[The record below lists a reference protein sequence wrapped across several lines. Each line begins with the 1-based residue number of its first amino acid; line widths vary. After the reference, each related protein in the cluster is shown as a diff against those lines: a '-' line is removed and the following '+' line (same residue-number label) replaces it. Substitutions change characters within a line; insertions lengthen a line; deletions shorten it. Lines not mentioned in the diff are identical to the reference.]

1 MRGAC
6 STVFGIDSAQD
17 FPGCNKA
24 EGPHLTGVENHYKN
38 LLSGLCFLSSAPSC
52 TKGVHTFKSAHQ
64 RRDDVRTTVQ
74 RDIEFRSLVLFGLEL
89 GELYKLVPMTA
100 DRKGGVMSYLFHYM
114 VLEGIN
120 K

>member
-1 MRGAC
+1 M
-6 STVFGIDSAQD
+6 
-17 FPGCNKA
+17 
-24 EGPHLTGVENHYKN
+24 
-38 LLSGLCFLSSAPSC
+38 
-52 TKGVHTFKSAHQ
+52 
-64 RRDDVRTTVQ
+64 Q

-89 GELYKLVPMTA
+89 GKLYKLVPMTA